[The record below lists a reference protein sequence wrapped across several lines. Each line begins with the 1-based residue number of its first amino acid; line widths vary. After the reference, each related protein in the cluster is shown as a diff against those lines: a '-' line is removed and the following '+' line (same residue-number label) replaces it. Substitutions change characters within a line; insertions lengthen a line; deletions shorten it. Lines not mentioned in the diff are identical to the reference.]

1 MVVTINTSQC
11 DVHIQIGSGNVPTL
25 IALTRLSRCAKFDLC
40 YIAHSGSDASNVE
53 SLRIEGI
60 VPLCWLRVLVSGLA
74 VVSQRTFRRRSL
86 YDLHTFAAVV
96 KADESS
102 AWCEASTPLA
112 GGSMQTHQPEE
123 MDLIYDLLWF

>member
-1 MVVTINTSQC
+1 
-11 DVHIQIGSGNVPTL
+11 
-25 IALTRLSRCAKFDLC
+25 
-40 YIAHSGSDASNVE
+40 VE
-53 SLRIEGI
+53 SLRTEGI
-60 VPLCWLRVLVSGLA
+60 VPLCWLRELVPGLP

-86 YDLHTFAAVV
+86 YNLHIFVAVG

-102 AWCEASTPLA
+102 AWREASTPLA